1 MLCAKASPNRWPG
14 SFLQHQLGRMWRNP
28 PMNHTQDSRC
38 CQFFET
44 SKLNSTATYPLNLQ
58 KSKLQL
64 SSQRSWAFAVQRS
77 WFWVMGERRE
87 AGWAYHIHP
96 FSCILQ
102 IRCNIRVY
110 IYIYIQVDR
119 YSCKRVYAAVIT
131 NGKHEHPPW
140 GDCSKSGFL
149 CPVQDQAWH
158 RWSRYSGK
166 PSWYLVEFAT
176 KISCVK
182 STFYEET

>member
-1 MLCAKASPNRWPG
+1 MKFGWVFSGGLMLCAKASPNRWPG

-110 IYIYIQVDR
+110 IYIYIHTGRSIQLQT
-119 YSCKRVYAAVIT
+119 CI
-131 NGKHEHPPW
+131 
-140 GDCSKSGFL
+140 CSSYHKW
-149 CPVQDQAWH
+149 QAWTSAL
-158 RWSRYSGK
+158 RRLQQVRIFV
-166 PSWYLVEFAT
+166 PSTRPSLTSLV
-176 KISCVK
+176 
-182 STFYEET
+182 